1 MIRVLVVEDQR
12 TLADALEIAIGAQ
25 PDLFCVGAVGTV
37 EQALPLVASHSPDV
51 VLMDIHLPGAD
62 GIEGTRR
69 IRADHPRT
77 RVLLLTA
84 DTDPGQL
91 VAATSAGAAG
101 FLAKDSA
108 FPAVLA
114 AIRAPAEGPMYVE
127 ESTLGILVAALGPP
141 TGGPAPARRGGDRT
155 ELTARER
162 EVLLLMGRGLGPG
175 AIAERLV
182 VSPHT
187 ARGHVKRIMA
197 KLGAHSQ
204 LEAVVIAGRSGLLRV
219 SAQEPT
225 EPQEP
230 QEPQGY

>member
-1 MIRVLVVEDQR
+1 MIRTLVVEDQR

-25 PDLFCVGAVGTV
+25 PDIECVGAVGTV
-37 EQALPLVASHSPDV
+37 EQALPLVAAHSPDV

-69 IRADHPRT
+69 IRAAHPGT

-91 VAATSAGAAG
+91 VAATAAGAAG
-101 FLAKDSA
+101 FLAKDGA
-108 FPAVLA
+108 FPSVLA

-127 ESTLGILVAALGPP
+127 ESTLGILVAALGSSAGRTAPP
-141 TGGPAPARRGGDRT
+141 RDGGWARPGGPRAG
-155 ELTARER
+155 LTARER
-162 EVLLLMGRGLGPG
+162 EVLGLMGRGLGPR

-187 ARGHVKRIMA
+187 ARGHVKRVMA

-204 LEAVVIAGRSGLLRV
+204 LEAVVIAAKSGLLRV
-219 SAQEPT
+219 PT
-225 EPQEP
+225 DQDAPP
-230 QEPQGY
+230 AP

>member
-12 TLADALEIAIGAQ
+12 TLADALGIAIDAQ
-25 PDLFCVGAVGTV
+25 PDLTCVGTV
-37 EQALPLVASHSPDV
+37 ASVEEALPLVAAHSPDV

-69 IRADHPRT
+69 VRAGHPRT
-77 RVLLLTA
+77 RVLMLTG
-84 DTDPGQL
+84 DTDPGRL

-127 ESTLGILVAALGPP
+127 ESTLGILVAALGPSAGDP
-141 TGGPAPARRGGDRT
+141 DPPRRGGDRT
-155 ELTARER
+155 GLTARER
-162 EVLLLMGRGLGPG
+162 EVLRLMGRGLGPG

-187 ARGHVKRIMA
+187 ARGHVKRVMA

-204 LEAVVIAGRSGLLRV
+204 LEAVVVAVRSGLLRM
-219 SAQEPT
+219 SAEDPEEHRGAPEP
-225 EPQEP
+225 
-230 QEPQGY
+230 